1 MYGVLPLGI
10 DHFNVSVSA
19 LCCCELCLLDV
30 LYDDYACLIFFIL
43 LMQGGFT
50 GPGHSLPLRILSYY
64 LIFFPSLDVM
74 SAFPL
79 MVHCMVN
86 NLYLI
91 ITGRDTSKEAHWRYD
106 WLFRFILRFVSAVL
120 PLLAAMGIA
129 NLIYILKYAGLFG
142 FAIALFFPAVLQLTS
157 IYSCNKTFHVYAR
170 IPPTEKTPL
179 IIQSEVPIEYSFKF
193 RRMVRKVV
201 YGLGLLEFRKEN
213 RESYVTHYSRGFLS
227 HPLFVIVVIFIGFW
241 LFVMACTSIAISPQ
255 KLTCDI

>member
-1 MYGVLPLGI
+1 
-10 DHFNVSVSA
+10 
-19 LCCCELCLLDV
+19 
-30 LYDDYACLIFFIL
+30 
-43 LMQGGFT
+43 
-50 GPGHSLPLRILSYY
+50 
-64 LIFFPSLDVM
+64 
-74 SAFPL
+74 

-106 WLFRFILRFVSAVL
+106 WLFRFILHFVSAIL

-255 KLTCDI
+255 KLTCDIYLWIMVLWKTDFIMLQVKVHEHHILLATQRSSTDYTAVAIISMLGRYRMHMQRARGMCWSAYSPEVVNYHCF

>member
-1 MYGVLPLGI
+1 MLRCVV
-10 DHFNVSVSA
+10 HVQ
-19 LCCCELCLLDV
+19 LLT
-30 LYDDYACLIFFIL
+30 YACLIFIL
-43 LMQGGFT
+43 LVQGGFT
-50 GPGHSLPLRILSYY
+50 GPENSLPLRILSYY
-64 LIFFPSLDVM
+64 LILFPSLDVM

-91 ITGRDTSKEAHWRYD
+91 ITGRDTSEKAHWRHD

-142 FAIALFFPAVLQLTS
+142 FAIAVFFPAILQLTS
-157 IYSCNKTFHVYAR
+157 IYSCNKTFNMYAH
-170 IPPTEKTPL
+170 IAPNEKTPL
-179 IIQSEVPIEYSFKF
+179 IIQSEVPIEFSFKF

-201 YGLGLLEFRKEN
+201 YGLGLLEFRREN

-227 HPLFVIVVIFIGFW
+227 HPLFVIVVIFIGFC